1 MTINQIRISNRK
13 ITGKSLNT
21 WKLNNTLSSRN
32 KSQEKNKKYIEL
44 KESEN
49 MTYQTLW
56 KQPKLCEREIY
67 CIKYL
72 YIKEQKTQNNNLN
85 CHHKNLEKEQH
96 KPQISEKKAVI

>member
-1 MTINQIRISNRK
+1 
-13 ITGKSLNT
+13 
-21 WKLNNTLSSRN
+21 
-32 KSQEKNKKYIEL
+32 
-44 KESEN
+44 

-96 KPQISEKKAVI
+96 KPKISEKKAVIQNRGEMNETAKRTIKKLNESKSQLF